1 MPRLTQLIAAIL
13 LLPALAACGR
23 GESAAIQRIGSAQHG
38 AHLIAQLGCGSCH
51 EIPGVANAA
60 GRVGPPLG
68 NVGARSII
76 AGVLPNTPDNLVRW
90 LRVPQSVVPG
100 NAMPDMEL
108 NEHDARDVAAYLY
121 TLR

>member
-1 MPRLTQLIAAIL
+1 MPRLAHLLVTTL
-13 LLPALAACGR
+13 LLAGLAGCGR
-23 GESAAIQRIGSAQHG
+23 GDGADIRRIGSARHG
-38 AHLIAQLGCGSCH
+38 AQLIAQSGCGACH
-51 EIPGVANAA
+51 EIPGIANAA

-68 NVGARSII
+68 NVGTRSII

-90 LRVPQSVVPG
+90 LRMPQSVVPG

-108 NEHDARDVAAYLY
+108 TEHDARDVAAYLY